1 MALDE
6 IRAGRKTTHW
16 VWYVFPQVEGLGT
29 SLMNQIFSIST
40 IIDAQRFLSD
50 DIVGTNF
57 ELILDAAVHHL
68 ETGSSLAN
76 LMNGDEYKF
85 VSCITL
91 MQRLADTPTVIELT
105 SRAQQQIGNQ
115 GYPPCHTTLR
125 WLDEQG
131 VSRPS
136 Q

>member
-29 SLMNQIFSIST
+29 SPMNQIFSIST
-40 IIDAQRFLSD
+40 IIDAQRFLND
-50 DIVGTNF
+50 EIVGKNF
-57 ELILDAAVHHL
+57 ELILDAAVHQL
-68 ETGSSLAN
+68 ESGCSLAS

-91 MQRLADTPTVIELT
+91 MQQLADTPTVVELT
-105 SRAQQQIGNQ
+105 NRAQRQIGNQ
-115 GYPPCHTTLR
+115 GYSPCHATLQ

-131 VSRPS
+131 ISRPS